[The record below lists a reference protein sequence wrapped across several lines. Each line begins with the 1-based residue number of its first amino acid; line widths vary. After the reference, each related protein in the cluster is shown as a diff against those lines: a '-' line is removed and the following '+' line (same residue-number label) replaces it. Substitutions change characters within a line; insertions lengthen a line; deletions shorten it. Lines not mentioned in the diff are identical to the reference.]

1 MVVMKSTDR
10 CQVIIIDGLDGEV
23 VAVASR
29 VLPQCRPVRCENVYQ
44 AAALMGK
51 NAGCPA
57 VIIAPLQK
65 LTAEKMRFFELAAQ
79 RPDTLCCCLLRTGTV
94 GVDDIPPIQLSGS
107 SVFLVPCINSL
118 SQVLRDKVLPIIENL
133 EMKHTSEDK
142 LSGPEQQQ
150 SLKTL
155 AILSSEEFQALVGK

>member
-1 MVVMKSTDR
+1 MVVMKSADR

-29 VLPQCRPVRCENVYQ
+29 VLPQCRPIRCENVYQ

-79 RPDTLCCCLLRTGTV
+79 RPDTLCCCLLRTETI
-94 GVDDIPPIQLSGS
+94 DIPIQMSGS

-118 SQVLRDKVLPIIENL
+118 SQVLRDKVLPIIEKL
-133 EMKHTSEDK
+133 EMKHTAKDE

-150 SLKTL
+150 SLKSL

>member
-29 VLPQCRPVRCENVYQ
+29 VLPQCRPIRCENVYQ

-51 NAGCPA
+51 NACCPA

-94 GVDDIPPIQLSGS
+94 GIDIPIQMSGS

-118 SQVLRDKVLPIIENL
+118 SHVLRDKVLPIIEKL
-133 EMKHTSEDK
+133 EMKHTAKDE